1 MPVQNREI
9 ANKLQRAAEL
19 LALQGAN
26 PFRVSA
32 YRRAAEMIQQLEQPL
47 WQIYAREGIE
57 GLDALPGIGRTIAR
71 AIEHLVQGERWPL
84 LKRLEGDDVAER
96 AFASVPNIGP
106 KLAERIHD
114 ELDIETLA
122 ELHAAA
128 WDGRLEKLPGFGE
141 KRLRAVR
148 ESLATRGKFDRPQQ
162 RKTESSTIGGQ
173 TPSESD
179 VINEVPVTEILSV
192 DQEYR
197 VRADADKLHRIAP
210 RRFNPTGAAW
220 LPVLH
225 TQRGDRHYTAL
236 YSNTAR
242 AHLLGTTNDWVVIYL
257 ENHNP
262 SGEHG
267 RWTVITSQF
276 GRLKGKRIV
285 RGREEECSQHYE
297 NSLSP

>member
-1 MPVQNREI
+1 
-9 ANKLQRAAEL
+9 
-19 LALQGAN
+19 
-26 PFRVSA
+26 
-32 YRRAAEMIQQLEQPL
+32 
-47 WQIYAREGIE
+47 
-57 GLDALPGIGRTIAR
+57 
-71 AIEHLVQGERWPL
+71 LVQGERWPL

-128 WDGRLEKLPGFGE
+128 WDGRLAKLPGFGE

-162 RKTESSTIGGQ
+162 RKNESSAIGVQ
-173 TPSESD
+173 IPSESD

-197 VRADADKLHRIAP
+197 ARADADKLHRIAP

-257 ENHNP
+257 ENH
-262 SGEHG
+262 SATGEHG

-285 RGREEECSQHYE
+285 RGREDECSQHYE
-297 NSLSP
+297 KSNSP